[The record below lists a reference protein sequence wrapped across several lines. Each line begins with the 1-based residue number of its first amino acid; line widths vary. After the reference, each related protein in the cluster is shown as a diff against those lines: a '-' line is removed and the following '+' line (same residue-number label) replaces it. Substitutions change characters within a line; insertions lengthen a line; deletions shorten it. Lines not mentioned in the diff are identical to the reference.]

1 MSDLLKSCFN
11 FHGCAVEFS
20 TPDRD
25 LASAISF
32 DFAAFAVPP
41 CEARIKLEA
50 LPGALP
56 IVLPAEKFKTA
67 RWSVLESAP
76 GRRLAWYP
84 GGALC
89 DYDYGERSGTIM
101 GPGRELLRELSYLLI
116 LSRAGEEL
124 DLRGLHRVHAAAAGF
139 RGAALFFCGARG
151 AGKTT
156 LLLELLKDTEFSLLS
171 DDTPLA
177 DAAGRIHPFPVRV
190 GLGLDSPHLADFGG
204 LRDFTRRRYPPKRL
218 LDPAGAGLKISTA
231 LPAGGIFLLRRG
243 TKPRI
248 APAAP
253 GAGAAELAVSLA
265 AGYGTP
271 QLAEYFLRLSARD
284 ITAKAGIL
292 YSRLRASAALLRRAS
307 CHVFELGPDRRAN
320 AAELRSF
327 LRSGSAGV

>member
-1 MSDLLKSCFN
+1 MSELLKAYFN
-11 FHGCAVEFS
+11 FHGCAVEYS

-32 DFAAFAVPP
+32 DFAAFASPP
-41 CEARIKLEA
+41 CEPRIKLEA
-50 LPGALP
+50 LPQGLP
-56 IVLPAEKFKTA
+56 IVLPPGRFKTR
-67 RWSVLESAP
+67 RWSVLESPP

-89 DYDYGERSGTIM
+89 DYDYAGRSGTVLSLN
-101 GPGRELLRELSYLLI
+101 RELLRELSYLLI

-139 RGAALFFCGARG
+139 RGAALLFCGARG
-151 AGKTT
+151 TGKTT
-156 LLLELLKDTEFSLLS
+156 LLLELLKETEFSLLS

-177 DAAGRIHPFPVRV
+177 DAAGRVHPFPARI

-204 LRDFTRRRYPPKRL
+204 LRNFTRRQYPPKRL
-218 LDPAGAGLKISTA
+218 LDPAGAGFRISGA

-243 TKPRI
+243 GAPRI
-248 APAAP
+248 APASP

-271 QLAEYFLRLSARD
+271 QLAEYFLRLSAGD
-284 ITAKAGIL
+284 IAAKAGIL
-292 YSRLRASAALLRRAS
+292 FSRLRAAAALLRRAR
-307 CHVFELGPDRRAN
+307 CYVFELGPDRRAN

-327 LRSGSAGV
+327 LRSGSAGA